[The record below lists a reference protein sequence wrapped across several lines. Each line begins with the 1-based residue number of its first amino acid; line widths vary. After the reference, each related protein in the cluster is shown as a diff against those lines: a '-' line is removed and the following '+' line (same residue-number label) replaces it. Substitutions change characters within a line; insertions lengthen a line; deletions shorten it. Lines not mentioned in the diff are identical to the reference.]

1 MFWAYAYGQ
10 NSDFNAMNSP
20 QLTTSKVT
28 PRLIYITL
36 LSALFAAAI
45 GDHLVSPSLT
55 NLGAPAEHGNA
66 CAPCGAPCVDAKP
79 AAD

>member
-1 MFWAYAYGQ
+1 M
-10 NSDFNAMNSP
+10 
-20 QLTTSKVT
+20 
-28 PRLIYITL
+28 YITL

-66 CAPCGAPCVDAKP
+66 CAPCGAPCVDARP